1 MNARTGLLVKLRSG
15 RGCEGQDNVQAPPTA
30 PLASHP
36 PPASQ
41 SATQVMTRDEYE
53 RHLRRLEEQLR
64 VGTELLQASYQH
76 QVGAVELIW
85 KMTNGEGVPVPSL
98 PTGVSSQEGI
108 RPPAAPA
115 RRSRRGAW
123 ALYRD
128 ILEALPRIPE
138 VFNSSHLRQALG
150 YDPHRGSLHR
160 TLQELTDDGFI
171 TLETLGSGKTPTS
184 YKKTGLEPED

>member
-1 MNARTGLLVKLRSG
+1 
-15 RGCEGQDNVQAPPTA
+15 
-30 PLASHP
+30 
-36 PPASQ
+36 
-41 SATQVMTRDEYE
+41 MTRDEYE

-64 VGTELLQASYQH
+64 VGMELLQASYRH

-98 PTGVSSQEGI
+98 PAGAVPQEGA

-115 RRSRRGAW
+115 RTSRRGAL

-128 ILEALPRIPE
+128 ILEALPRVPE

-160 TLQELTDDGFI
+160 TLQEILDEGFI
-171 TLETLGSGKTPTS
+171 TLETVGSGKTPTS
-184 YKKTGLEPED
+184 YRKTGRDSAPQD